1 MTYLNGGKITMNN
14 ELFDSEL
21 ILAAEDFPDDQFQKY
36 HTFSSYENKIIR
48 KLIAHGPVLIRGGRG
63 SGKSALLKEAYF
75 RSNSTPFSETILGIY
90 ISLRHLPLLRT
101 EGKDYE
107 HYFCKLVIDNIKKS
121 MRSSDEETED
131 FNPNPDIGELQQEL
145 LKLSTNIQ
153 KRIILFFDDAAHIGR
168 ETSLKEFFDIFR
180 TLSSNT
186 VSCKAAIYPGVTEFG
201 SRFDL
206 LNDANVIDIARNEE
220 NPSFSSFFREIIE
233 VRYSSSVDTDNIKL
247 PLDDFARFLGR
258 AVTGNVRA
266 FIYAMNY
273 LIELSDEDSIGL
285 LEIEKTL
292 KNLAIEYYW
301 PLLEELQPKLG
312 KYEPLVD
319 PARELAEILYD
330 DVSKLVDRPDYG
342 PSCLINREVVE
353 RLKKLFEI
361 MEYAGF
367 VVKRDSSRAM
377 KNGGR
382 GTRYILNLCN
392 LLEVMPSNRL
402 TTDLFKKWNTIEKEY
417 TQIHRRG
424 ILDKISLPP
433 LEESSNLGILDK
445 DISVLAKSK
454 AYPYGL
460 TPHRMRKLEQGN
472 FSTVGDIAEAKDEEL
487 LKLEDIGDI
496 WLNRIKSVVGQAIW
510 M

>member
-1 MTYLNGGKITMNN
+1 MN
-14 ELFDSEL
+14 ESFDSEL
-21 ILAAEDFPDDQFQKY
+21 ILAAEDFPDDQFGKY
-36 HTFSSYENKIIR
+36 HTFSAYENKIIR

-63 SGKSALLKEAYF
+63 SGKSALLKEAFF
-75 RSNSTPFSETILGIY
+75 RSNKSPLSENILGIY
-90 ISLRHLPLLRT
+90 ISLRHLPLLRS
-101 EGKDYE
+101 EGTDYE
-107 HYFCKLVIDNIKKS
+107 NYFCRLVIDNIKRNIEDVISK
-121 MRSSDEETED
+121 DEN
-131 FNPNPDIGELQQEL
+131 FNPHPDIGELKQEL
-145 LKLSTNIQ
+145 LLLSTRIQ
-153 KRIILFFDDAAHIGR
+153 KRIVLFFDDAAHIGR

-220 NPSFSSFFREIIE
+220 NPSFASFFREIIE
-233 VRYSSSVDTDNIKL
+233 VRYSMSVKTENVKL
-247 PLDDFARFLGR
+247 PIDEFARFLGR

-266 FIYAMNY
+266 FIYAMNH
-273 LIELSDEDSIGL
+273 LIEISDGEAIGL

-292 KNLAIEYYW
+292 KHLAIEYYW
-301 PLLEELQPKLG
+301 PLLEELEPKLG
-312 KYEPLVD
+312 KYEPLVE
-319 PARELAEILYD
+319 PSRELAAILYE

-342 PSCLINREVVE
+342 PSCLIHRDVVE

-392 LLEVMPSNRL
+392 LFEVMPGNRL
-402 TTDLFKKWNTIEKEY
+402 TADLFKKWNSIEKEY

-424 ILDKISLPP
+424 ILDKISIPELDG
-433 LEESSNLGILDK
+433 LKSLGILDK
-445 DISVLAKSK
+445 NISVLSKSK

-460 TPHRMRKLEQGN
+460 TDHRIKKLEEGN
-472 FSTVGDIAEAKDEEL
+472 FVTVGDLAEATDDEL
-487 LKLEDIGDI
+487 LKLEDIGDH
-496 WLNRIKSVVGQAIW
+496 WLSRIKSVVGQAIW

>member
-1 MTYLNGGKITMNN
+1 MVNDS
-14 ELFDSEL
+14 FDSEL
-21 ILAAEDFPDDQFQKY
+21 ILAAEDFPDDQFKKF

-63 SGKSALLKEAYF
+63 SGKSALMKEAFF
-75 RSNSTPFSETILGIY
+75 RVNESPLSDNILGVY
-90 ISLRHLPLLRT
+90 ISLRHLRLLRS

-107 HYFCKLVIDNIKKS
+107 NYFCKLVIDHIKFVLGQTG
-121 MRSSDEETED
+121 EENFE
-131 FNPNPDIGELQQEL
+131 PNPDIGELQQSL
-145 LKLSTNIQ
+145 LTLSTSIG

-220 NPSFSSFFREIIE
+220 TPQFTDFFKNIIE
-233 VRYSSSVDTDNIKL
+233 IRYSEYITNEKLKL
-247 PLDDFARFLGR
+247 PIDDFSKFIGR

-273 LIELSDEDSIGL
+273 IIELSDETIGL
-285 LEIEKTL
+285 LEVEKTL
-292 KNLAIEYYW
+292 KYLATEYYW
-301 PLLEELQPKLG
+301 PLLEELEPKLG
-312 KYEPLVD
+312 RYEPLIE
-319 PARELAEILYD
+319 PTRELAEILYR
-330 DVSKLVDRPDYG
+330 DVSELVDRPEYG
-342 PSCLINREVVE
+342 PSFLIHREVVE
-353 RLKKLFEI
+353 RLKKLLEI
-361 MEYAGF
+361 MEYGGF

-382 GTRYILNLCN
+382 GARYILNLCN
-392 LLEVMPSNRL
+392 LIEVMPGNRL
-402 TTDLFKKWNTIEKEY
+402 TTDLFNKWNRVEKEY

-424 ILDKISLPP
+424 ILDKIDLPD
-433 LEESSNLGILDK
+433 LEETKKLGILEMSID
-445 DISVLAKSK
+445 VLKKSK

-460 TPHRMRKLEQGN
+460 TDFRIENLIEADLC
-472 FSTVGDIAEAKDEEL
+472 TVGDLAEASDEDL
-487 LKLEDIGDI
+487 LRIEGIGDH
-496 WLNRIKSVVGQAIW
+496 WLSRIKSVVGQAVW

>member
-1 MTYLNGGKITMNN
+1 MVN
-14 ELFDSEL
+14 ESFDSEL
-21 ILAAEDFPDDQFQKY
+21 ILAAEDFPDDQFKKY

-63 SGKSALLKEAYF
+63 SGKSALMKEAFF
-75 RSNSTPFSETILGIY
+75 RVNDSPLSDNILGIY
-90 ISLRHLPLLRT
+90 ISLRHLRLLRS

-107 HYFCKLVIDNIKKS
+107 NYFCKLVIDHIKFNLGQTG
-121 MRSSDEETED
+121 EENFE
-131 FNPNPDIGELQQEL
+131 PNPDIGELQQAL
-145 LKLSTNIQ
+145 LTLSTRIG

-220 NPSFSSFFREIIE
+220 TPQFTDFFKNIIE
-233 VRYSSSVDTDNIKL
+233 IRYSEYITNEKLKL
-247 PLDDFARFLGR
+247 PLDDFSKFIGR

-266 FIYAMNY
+266 FIYAINY
-273 LIELSDEDSIGL
+273 IIELSDETIGL
-285 LEIEKTL
+285 LEVERTL
-292 KNLAIEYYW
+292 KYLATEYYW
-301 PLLEELQPKLG
+301 PLLEELEPKLG
-312 KYEPLVD
+312 RYEPLIE
-319 PARELAEILYD
+319 PTRELAEILYK
-330 DVSKLVDRPDYG
+330 DVSALVDRPEYG
-342 PSCLINREVVE
+342 PSFLIHREVVE
-353 RLKKLFEI
+353 RLKKLLEI
-361 MEYAGF
+361 MEYVGF

-382 GTRYILNLCN
+382 GARYILNLCN
-392 LLEVMPSNRL
+392 LIEVMPGNRL
-402 TTDLFKKWNTIEKEY
+402 TTDLFNKWNRVEKEY

-424 ILDKISLPP
+424 ILDKIELPD
-433 LEESSNLGILDK
+433 LEESKNLGILEMSID
-445 DISVLAKSK
+445 VLKKSK

-460 TPHRMRKLEQGN
+460 TDFRIENLLEADL
-472 FSTVGDIAEAKDEEL
+472 STVGDLAEASDEDL
-487 LKLEDIGDI
+487 LRIEGIGDH
-496 WLNRIKSVVGQAIW
+496 WLSRIKSVVGQAVW

>member
-1 MTYLNGGKITMNN
+1 MN
-14 ELFDSEL
+14 EIFDSEL
-21 ILAAEDFPDDQFQKY
+21 ILAAEDFPDNEFRKF
-36 HTFSSYENKIIR
+36 HTFSNYENKIIR
-48 KLIAHGPVLIRGGRG
+48 KLVAHAPVLIRGGRG
-63 SGKSALLKEAYF
+63 SGKSALLKESYF
-75 RSNSTPFSETILGIY
+75 RSNSEPLSDNILGVY
-90 ISLRHLPLLRT
+90 ISLRHLPLLRS

-107 HYFCKLVIDNIKKS
+107 NFFCKLLIDCIKATLKS
-121 MRSSDEETED
+121 CNLED
-131 FNPNPDIGELQQEL
+131 KSFNPKPDVGELQREL
-145 LKLSTNIQ
+145 LLLSTEIQ
-153 KRIILFFDDAAHIGR
+153 KRIVLFFDDAAHIGR

-220 NPSFSSFFREIIE
+220 NASFTSFFREIIE
-233 VRYSSSVDTDNIKL
+233 VRYENSIKTENIKL
-247 PLDDFARFLGR
+247 PIDEFSKFLGR

-266 FIYAMNY
+266 FIYAMNF
-273 LIELSDEDSIGL
+273 LVESTDDKSIGL

-301 PLLEELQPKLG
+301 PLLEELEPKLG
-312 KYEPLVD
+312 KYEPLVA
-319 PARELAEILYD
+319 PAKELAEILYE
-330 DVSKLVDRPDYG
+330 DVSKLVDRIDYG

-367 VVKRDSSRAM
+367 IVKRDSSRAM

-382 GTRYILNLCN
+382 GARYILNLCN
-392 LLEVMPSNRL
+392 LLEIMPSNRL
-402 TTDLFKKWNTIEKEY
+402 TLDLFNKWNTVEREY

-424 ILDKISLPP
+424 ILDKIILPE
-433 LEESSNLGILDK
+433 LETSGELGILGK
-445 DISVLAKSK
+445 NISILAKSK

-460 TPHRMRKLEQGN
+460 TPHRMERLNQGSY
-472 FSTVGDIAEAKDEEL
+472 STVGDLASATDEEL
-487 LKLEDIGDI
+487 LKLDDIGDH
-496 WLNRIKSVVGQAIW
+496 WLNRIRSIVGQAIW

>member
-1 MTYLNGGKITMNN
+1 MTYSNGGKEDMT

-36 HTFSSYENKIIR
+36 HTFSTYENKILR
-48 KLIAHGPVLIRGGRG
+48 KLIAHAPVLIRGGRG
-63 SGKSALLKEAYF
+63 SGKSALLKEAFF
-75 RSNSTPFSETILGIY
+75 RSNTPPLSENILGIY
-90 ISLRHLPLLRT
+90 ISLRYLPLLRS

-107 HYFCKLVIDNIKKS
+107 NYFCKLVIDNIKKTIGS
-121 MRSSDEETED
+121 INQEIEE
-131 FNPNPDIGELQQEL
+131 FNPNPDIGELQREL
-145 LKLSTNIQ
+145 LQLSTKIQ
-153 KRIILFFDDAAHIGR
+153 KRIVLFFDDAAHIGR

-220 NPSFSSFFREIIE
+220 NPSFSSFFKEIID
-233 VRYSSSVDTDNIKL
+233 VRYSQSINHDSIKL
-247 PLDDFARFLGR
+247 PIDDFARFLGR

-266 FIYAMNY
+266 FIYAMNH
-273 LIELSDEDSIGL
+273 LIEISNDGPIGL

-301 PLLEELQPKLG
+301 PLLEELEPKLG
-312 KYEPLVD
+312 KYEPLVE
-319 PARELAEILYD
+319 PSRELAEILYE

-402 TTDLFKKWNTIEKEY
+402 TTDLFNKWITIEKEY

-424 ILDKISLPP
+424 ILDKITLPP
-433 LEESSNLGILDK
+433 LDDSSNLGILEK

-460 TPHRMRKLEQGN
+460 TPHRMARLQLGN
-472 FSTVGDIAEAKDEEL
+472 FSTVGAVAEAKDEEL
-487 LKLEDIGDI
+487 LELQDIGDH
-496 WLNRIKSVVGQAIW
+496 WLNRIRSVVGQAIW

>member
-1 MTYLNGGKITMNN
+1 MS
-14 ELFDSEL
+14 ELFDSQL
-21 ILAAEDFPDDQFQKY
+21 ILAAEDFPDNEFQNY

-63 SGKSALLKEAYF
+63 SGKSALLKEAFF
-75 RSNSTPFSETILGIY
+75 RTNKEENLNNVMGIY
-90 ISLRHLPLLRT
+90 ISLRHLPLIRA
-101 EGKDYE
+101 EGKEYE
-107 HYFCKLVIDNIKKS
+107 QYFCKLVIDTVK
-121 MRSSDEETED
+121 SSDEIKNHGEINFD
-131 FNPNPDIGELQQEL
+131 PNPDIGELQKEL
-145 LKLSTNIQ
+145 FQLASKLQ
-153 KRIILFFDDAAHIGR
+153 KRIILYFDDAAHIGR

-186 VSCKAAIYPGVTEFG
+186 ISCKAAIYPGVTEFG

-206 LNDANVIDIARNEE
+206 LNDASVIDIARNEE
-220 NPSFSSFFREIIE
+220 NPSFPSFFKEIIE
-233 VRYSSSVDTDNIKL
+233 IRYRDYVNLDNIKL
-247 PLDDFARFLGR
+247 PLDDFSRFLGR
-258 AVTGNVRA
+258 AVIGNVRA
-266 FIYAMNY
+266 FIYAMNH
-273 LIELSDEDSIGL
+273 LVEISNDSSIGL

-292 KNLAIEYYW
+292 KHLAIEYYW
-301 PLLEELQPKLG
+301 PLLEELEPKLG

-319 PARELAEILYD
+319 PARELAEMLYE

-342 PSCLINREVVE
+342 PSCVIHREVVE

-382 GTRYILNLCN
+382 GARYVLNLCN

-402 TTDLFKKWNTIEKEY
+402 TSDLFRKWIISEKEY
-417 TQIHRRG
+417 VQIHRRG
-424 ILDKISLPP
+424 ILDKINLPE
-433 LEESSNLGILDK
+433 LAEIGTLGILQK
-445 DISVLAKSK
+445 DISVLKVSK

-460 TPHRMRKLEQGN
+460 TPHRMEILERGE
-472 FSTVGDIAEAKDEEL
+472 FKTVGDLAEATDEQL
-487 LKLEDIGDI
+487 LKLTNIGDG
-496 WLNRIKSVVGQAIW
+496 WLRRIKSVVGQAIW